1 MHTDSHGVYSCASCS
16 LRGFRAVPVRHRGE
30 PGHTRRH
37 GTHTGHTRDT
47 LAHKGTRTTQ
57 TNLTTI
63 QTHQQHTS
71 RTSAR
76 RPKPRPTQQPQA
88 RARSPSR
95 VPRPRGISLEPH
107 CTASRATKAGS
118 MCGGIIVSRTRGVP
132 SALTVLASSDKTL
145 SLRRRTSTYNDARY
159 VCIRPFLLS
168 SYYVLVQSLSLSKL
182 CRTSRASRFT
192 SRTAE

>member
-1 MHTDSHGVYSCASCS
+1 MPRAPLAHGGAQPPWPLSMTTSSRRRSASRGYAPCSTRDSGASGSWVDLGLILVRVSCVRTHTVTHFHMHTDSHGVYSCASCS

-37 GTHTGHTRDT
+37 GTHTGQGQRGHTRDT
-47 LAHKGTRTTQ
+47 RAHKGTRTTQ

-88 RARSPSR
+88 RSR
-95 VPRPRGISLEPH
+95 PLP
-107 CTASRATKAGS
+107 AAGS
-118 MCGGIIVSRTRGVP
+118 VHVQ
-132 SALTVLASSDKTL
+132 
-145 SLRRRTSTYNDARY
+145 TYSIHLG
-159 VCIRPFLLS
+159 CL
-168 SYYVLVQSLSLSKL
+168 
-182 CRTSRASRFT
+182 
-192 SRTAE
+192 